1 MPKPCARLPANLT
14 VPCLLGWVKS
24 WYRTKLGAPD
34 GAVNV
39 CSLSMYV
46 ACVSWDTLNGL
57 RFEGAIE
64 LFRLCLPLAGMIE
77 LKDSDAFG
85 KTFSAVR
92 YVRTSFSVKSVLL
105 E

>member
-24 WYRTKLGAPD
+24 WYRTKRGAPD

-46 ACVSWDTLNGL
+46 TCVSWHTLNGL

-64 LFRLCLPLAGMIE
+64 LFRPCRPLAGMIE

-85 KTFSAVR
+85 KTF
-92 YVRTSFSVKSVLL
+92 FSRAISSYQFFC
-105 E
+105 EI